1 MHVWQFQIKSLI
13 TTKIIIITITE
24 IKRDGKRWQERG
36 REEKSKMYG
45 K

>member
-24 IKRDGKRWQERG
+24 NKREEKRRQERG
-36 REEKSKMYG
+36 REKSKMYG